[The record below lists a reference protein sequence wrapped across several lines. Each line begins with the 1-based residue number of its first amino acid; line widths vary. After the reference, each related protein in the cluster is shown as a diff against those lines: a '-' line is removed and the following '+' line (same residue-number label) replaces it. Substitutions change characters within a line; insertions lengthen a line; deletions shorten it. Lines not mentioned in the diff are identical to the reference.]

1 MVNVSRNVRKTV
13 ERTWIEILLEEGLID
28 LEWSTHEVIIF
39 MEQIVTI
46 AAEKETFFC
55 VNPELSEVIK
65 M

>member
-1 MVNVSRNVRKTV
+1 M
-13 ERTWIEILLEEGLID
+13 EGLID

-39 MEQIVTI
+39 MEQITI

-55 VNPELSEVIK
+55 VNPELSEVIN